1 MSIKIIGYS
10 GSNIAEVDS
19 NHQVKVA
26 LASVINQSGYAKVVG
41 ESHDGTNGVAAI
53 QRAMRISTDGRVRS
67 GIDTLLWTDTFNH
80 AINDTSK
87 YATTTTT
94 MTVTV
99 AGGALNLNAGGSLAA
114 AAVARVQTFRTFFL
128 LGSSSL
134 EVVLRTKFS
143 VAPTANNIFEGG
155 LGYAATTVAPT
166 DGVFFRLNGAGSLI
180 GVRSNNSSEDTVP
193 LLTTPVPNKYYEL
206 KIVIDQNRAEFY
218 VDGVCEGILESPD
231 GISCLTLSRGLPIL
245 LRAYNSGVVTGSAQI
260 VSIADVVVAN
270 RDLALGKS
278 LPQIRSGMLDE
289 LLVAPAGATAGS
301 SANYANSTGPVS
313 ATLSNTAAGYT
324 TLGGQFQFAAPVGAE
339 TDFAL
344 FGFQVPAAAA
354 AGGNKNAVITGIIID
369 TINIGAAVATTATVL
384 QWAIGVGS
392 TAVSLATADSATA
405 AGRARRVKGL
415 GYQSFAVGAAIG
427 TQASRLDIKF
437 DTPLIAEP
445 GTWVHIIVRVIVGTA
460 TASQIIR
467 GIASPLGYWE

>member
-1 MSIKIIGYS
+1 MIKIAGVT
-10 GSNIAEVDS
+10 SNNGAEVDAD
-19 NHQVKVA
+19 HQIKVA
-26 LASVINQSGYAKVVG
+26 LASLLAKAGYAKVAG
-41 ESHDGTNGVAAI
+41 ESHDGSNGVAAI
-53 QRAMRISTDGRVRS
+53 QRPIRVSTDGRVRS

-87 YATTTTT
+87 YATITNV

-99 AGGALNLNAGGSLAA
+99 AGGALNLNAGGSLAS

-143 VAPTANNIFEGG
+143 VAPTANSVFEGG

-180 GVRSNNSSEDTVP
+180 GVRSYNSSEDTVP
-193 LLTTPVPNKYYEL
+193 LLTTPLPNVFYEL

-218 VDGVCEGILESPD
+218 VDGVCEGVLESPD
-231 GISCLTLSRGLPIL
+231 GIPCLTLARGLPLL

-260 VSIADVVVAN
+260 VSVADVVVVN
-270 RDLALGKS
+270 RDLALGKTVG
-278 LPQIRSGMLDE
+278 QIRAGMCDE
-289 LLVAPAGATAGS
+289 LLVAPAGATAGG
-301 SANYANSTGPVS
+301 SANYVNSTGPVS

-354 AGGNKNAVITGIIID
+354 GGGNKNAFITGILID
-369 TINIGAAVATTATVL
+369 TINMGAAVATTPTVL

-392 TAVSLATADSATA
+392 TAVSLATADVATTGA
-405 AGRARRVKGL
+405 RARRVKPIGF
-415 GYQSFAVGAAIG
+415 QSFAVGAPIG
-427 TQASRLDIKF
+427 AQAPRLELRCPDQ
-437 DTPLIAEP
+437 PLIAEA
-445 GTWVHIIVRVIVGTA
+445 GTWVHIMVRVIAGTA
-460 TASQIIR
+460 TPSQLIR
-467 GIASPLGYWE
+467 GAAIPLGFWE